1 MKTGVL
7 IQARMRSTR
16 LPGKV
21 LLPFCG
27 TTILGVIANKI
38 RTGFPHLEAVIC
50 TSTHADD
57 DAIATYAKSLE
68 MPVFRGSEHDVL
80 ERFLAAADGFGFDRI
95 VRVCAD
101 NPFLDMQLLQ
111 ELITFADATPD
122 ADYWSFADGETPSI
136 KTHYG
141 FFAEVVKT
149 SALQD
154 VARQTQDMCYREH
167 VTNFVYSSGLF
178 DCRFIQIPDWIS
190 KHRFLRLTVDDE
202 NDFALALQLYAARPD
217 LRELVN
223 LVLSDE
229 KLSDQMAK
237 NIEKYSK

>member
-38 RTGFPHLEAVIC
+38 RTGFPHLEVVIC
-50 TSTHADD
+50 TSTHNDD

-154 VARQTQDMCYREH
+154 VARQTTDMLYREH
-167 VTNFVYSSGLF
+167 VTNFVYSSGRY
-178 DCRFIQIPDWIS
+178 DCRFIQIPDWIRD
-190 KHRFLRLTVDDE
+190 HRFLRLTVDDE
-202 NDFALALQLYAARPD
+202 SDFALASQLYAARPD

-223 LVLSDE
+223 LVLSDK
-229 KLSDQMAK
+229 KLSAQMAK

>member
-27 TTILGVIANKI
+27 STILGVIAGKVLKS
-38 RTGFPHLEAVIC
+38 FPHLDVVIC
-50 TSTHADD
+50 TSTHPDD
-57 DAIATYAKSLE
+57 DAIAAYAQSLE
-68 MPVFRGSEHDVL
+68 IPVFRGSELDVL

-101 NPFLDMQLLQ
+101 NPFLDMQFLQ
-111 ELITFADATPD
+111 ELITFADASPE
-122 ADYWSFADGETPSI
+122 ADYWSFADGDTPSI

-141 FFAEVVKT
+141 FFTEVVKT
-149 SALQD
+149 SALHD

-202 NDFALALQLYAARPD
+202 SDFALALQLYAARPD